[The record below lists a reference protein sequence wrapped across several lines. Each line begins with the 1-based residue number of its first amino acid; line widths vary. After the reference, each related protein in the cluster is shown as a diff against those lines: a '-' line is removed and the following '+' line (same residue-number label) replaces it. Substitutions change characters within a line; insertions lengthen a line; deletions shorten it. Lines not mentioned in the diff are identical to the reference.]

1 MAAFGTTLGLGT
13 VGVQQGAAGQQTLE
27 ANRFKLAELARQ
39 EAEAQRAAQ
48 ARAIMLGGVLA
59 AGRPEDKA
67 PWSTAAQPFI
77 PPVEIPSTETGAA
90 PTAGVSIPTPTPAA
104 GYTAGAAQ
112 PITRGPAVPSIS
124 GNVPPRPTEAMK
136 DLPYFTARAG
146 IPPELLRQRQAAIEE
161 WDKKYGA
168 THLPT
173 GEPKLARSP
182 EQVFPPTGGLRA
194 PLAKT
199 VVDKLQEAAAT
210 PENQVAIARFRA
222 AQDAATGIATPE
234 QIMGSPAAAIATAPA
249 GATPPVPANPIANY
263 LSNPGIIPQEI
274 TYANEVRSRLVRQAQ
289 ALYDS
294 LQSGSDVYLSA
305 YLQTQDKLDQM
316 NAQMFLLGASQG
328 IVNLDLGDTS
338 LLSNVL
344 TAARGVETNIVA
356 RPDGMFDVYFGG
368 QLSGAGV
375 SRDELQSFAMPAVN
389 DAYMQAIQAK
399 RAEAEAAIAMKQI
412 EQQAEL
418 AKLQT
423 QYRFDI
429 NKILTENELKLYIE
443 RYKIENTPEDI
454 TAFNATVGDNGVT
467 KTIAIKK
474 SAVGGEPRAFVLEQI
489 VGLDKKPLSGRYEW
503 KPIELSSLRS
513 MPLVI
518 GE

>member
-13 VGVQQGAAGQQTLE
+13 VGVQQGAAGQQALE

-59 AGRPEDKA
+59 AGKPEGGPLWD
-67 PWSTAAQPFI
+67 TAAQPFI
-77 PPVEIPSTETGAA
+77 PPVEIPSRETGVAPAAGLAVPAA
-90 PTAGVSIPTPTPAA
+90 PTI
-104 GYTAGAAQ
+104 
-112 PITRGPAVPSIS
+112 ITRPTTQPSVRIPETAVATER
-124 GNVPPRPTEAMK
+124 VPPRPSKTVQNAVK
-136 DLPYFTARAG
+136 LTPYGLITPQQLTA
-146 IPPELLRQRQAAIEE
+146 EE

-173 GEPKLARSP
+173 GEPKLSRSP
-182 EQVFPPTGGLRA
+182 EMFTPRSELSFPLKKSPAVTA
-194 PLAKT
+194 M
-199 VVDKLQEAAAT
+199 EAAAMT
-210 PENQVAIARFRA
+210 PENIQGLNDWKA
-222 AQDAATGIATPE
+222 AQAAQTAGVTTSE
-234 QIMGSPAAAIATAPA
+234 QMMESPTAAIATAPA
-249 GATPPVPANPIANY
+249 GATPPVPANPVANY
-263 LSNPGIIPQEI
+263 LSNPGIIPREI
-274 TYANEVRSRLVRQAQ
+274 TYANGVRSRLVQQAQ

-305 YLQTQDKLDQM
+305 YLQTLDKLDQM

-399 RAEAEAAIAMKQI
+399 RAEAEAAITMKRI
-412 EQQAEL
+412 DQQAEL

-423 QYRFDI
+423 QYRLDI
-429 NKILTENELKLYIE
+429 NKILTENELKLRIE
-443 RYKIENTPEDI
+443 QYKIENTPEDI
-454 TAFNATVGDNGVT
+454 TAFNATSSDGT
-467 KTIAIKK
+467 TQTIAIKK
-474 SAVGGEPRAFVLEQI
+474 NARGGEPVAFVLEEI
-489 VGLDKKPLSGRYEW
+489 IGIEGKPLPGRYEW